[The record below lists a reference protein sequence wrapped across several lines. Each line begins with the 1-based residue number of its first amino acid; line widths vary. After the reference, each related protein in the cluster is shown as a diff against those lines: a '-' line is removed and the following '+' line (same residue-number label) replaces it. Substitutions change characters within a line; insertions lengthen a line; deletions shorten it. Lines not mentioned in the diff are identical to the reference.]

1 MLVGLLVLLFLG
13 GFTISR
19 VENLELGDG
28 IYFAFITGLS
38 IGYGDITP
46 ATAWGRVVSVLI
58 GLIGMIFVG
67 LTVAVATRALAD
79 SIKEHLLPETDPGD
93 QRHGRLPC
101 CLPRHSGV
109 LCASSRHFAEAT
121 GPYSV
126 HPP

>member
-1 MLVGLLVLLFLG
+1 MDRQSSEFIAFARHFFRYTFYLRRVLIGLLVLLFLG

-19 VENLELGDG
+19 VENPGMGEG

-58 GLIGMIFVG
+58 GLVGMIFVG

-79 SIKEHLLPETDPGD
+79 SIREHRKLE
-93 QRHGRLPC
+93 Q
-101 CLPRHSGV
+101 
-109 LCASSRHFAEAT
+109 
-121 GPYSV
+121 
-126 HPP
+126 

>member
-1 MLVGLLVLLFLG
+1 MDRQSSEFITFARHFICYTFYLRRVLIGLLVLLFLG

-19 VENLELGDG
+19 LENLGMGEG

-58 GLIGMIFVG
+58 GLVGTIFVG

-79 SIKEHLLPETDPGD
+79 SIREHRKLE
-93 QRHGRLPC
+93 Q
-101 CLPRHSGV
+101 
-109 LCASSRHFAEAT
+109 
-121 GPYSV
+121 
-126 HPP
+126 